1 MCCTPALETITSTP
15 PSSRAQRDTPASTWS
30 SRVTSMAMPRPRSS
44 RAAASAP
51 AAFTSATQTRAP
63 SRANACAIA
72 RPMPLAAPVTS
83 ATLPER
89 RMESSLAR
97 GTIPCRD
104 ARRVVGSASHVG
116 RVASP
121 GCIAIVPGF
130 SRARPR
136 GPLGGGR
143 RDPRHPRSERGG
155 EDDAVQLPVRVL
167 QPTEGTVELFGET
180 IAGLPPHKIVDRG
193 LSRSFQ
199 ISSVFETLTVLENLV
214 VALQA
219 RTGHPVR
226 FWEPREA
233 LREFEPRARKIAEQV
248 RLNGKEQVRAA
259 DLSHGQKRNLEI
271 GISLTQDPRVLLLD
285 EPTSGMGREDVERTV
300 ELAREVAKG
309 RTVVFVEHNMGVVA
323 KLAHRITVLARGQ
336 VLAAGSY
343 EQIRNDPRVIEAY
356 LGEEVRA

>member
-1 MCCTPALETITSTP
+1 MPVAL
-15 PSSRAQRDTPASTWS
+15 R
-30 SRVTSMAMPRPRSS
+30 
-44 RAAASAP
+44 
-51 AAFTSATQTRAP
+51 
-63 SRANACAIA
+63 
-72 RPMPLAAPVTS
+72 
-83 ATLPER
+83 
-89 RMESSLAR
+89 AR
-97 GTIPCRD
+97 GVSRSFRGFRALDGVDLSVEEGEI
-104 ARRVVGSASHVG
+104 H
-116 RVASP
+116 
-121 GCIAIVPGF
+121 AILGPNGAGKTTLFNCLSGF
-130 SRARPR
+130 
-136 GPLGGGR
+136 
-143 RDPRHPRSERGG
+143 
-155 EDDAVQLPVRVL
+155 L

-226 FWEPREA
+226 FWEAREA

-248 RLNGKEQVRAA
+248 RLTGKEQVRAA

-300 ELAREVAKG
+300 ELAREVAKS

-336 VLAAGSY
+336 VLAAGNY
-343 EQIRNDPRVIEAY
+343 EQIRNDPKVIEAY